1 MWQDDR
7 LAFRQYT
14 NKTTDRPYCVD
25 SKLLDKLWRPDIFF
39 VDSKQQRRHNVIRD
53 NLFLDVRPSGEMMVS
68 ERLTVKLSCFM
79 NYRMF
84 PFDSQV
90 CPILIESY
98 AYRDYQMLL
107 HWRDNDPIQFN
118 PDLQLAEFT
127 LGVFDKP
134 ENNLTIYLQLEWWCA
149 ILAAVPI

>member
-1 MWQDDR
+1 M
-7 LAFRQYT
+7 
-14 NKTTDRPYCVD
+14 
-25 SKLLDKLWRPDIFF
+25 
-39 VDSKQQRRHNVIRD
+39 
-53 NLFLDVRPSGEMMVS
+53 
-68 ERLTVKLSCFM
+68 KLSCFM

-118 PDLQLAEFT
+118 PDLQLAQFI

-134 ENNLTIYLQLEWWCA
+134 ENNLTIYLQLE
-149 ILAAVPI
+149 